1 MAKSLKEQLNRA
13 LGFDE
18 INFIIPHV
26 FLPPRFK
33 EISKNRNMILFMDM
47 DTVMHVRWEGAR
59 QDEHHPLNPGACRRL
74 FKECIRNMKKYRK
87 DLDVFSRFID
97 IEAEI
102 PFWDPRSNSLTKG
115 REEKSAPSSEEEEGS
130 ETQEEEIIAVVG
142 PNGELVQG
150 TISDFLEEEMGGE
163 NPVPSFGWE

>member
-1 MAKSLKEQLNRA
+1 

-18 INFIIPHV
+18 VSFTIPHV

-33 EISKNRNMILFMDM
+33 EISKDRNMILFMDM

-87 DLDVFSRFID
+87 DLDTYSRFVD
-97 IEAEI
+97 REAEV
-102 PFWDPRSNSLTKG
+102 PFWNPREDSLTKD
-115 REEKSAPSSEEEEGS
+115 RPEKPAPSLGEEEQG
-130 ETQEEEIIAVVG
+130 EEIIAALG

-150 TISDFLEEEMGGE
+150 KVSNFLKDEMGGE
-163 NPVPSFGWE
+163 NPMPDFGWE